1 MSKDGA
7 KVELGGGNGS
17 PIFLKKIL
25 SIYIYIY
32 KTETFEVPTNF
43 HVSIILKNKKIKN
56 VIKL

>member
-25 SIYIYIY
+25 SIYIYI
-32 KTETFEVPTNF
+32 TETFEAPTNF